1 MFVNVKS
8 TAMKQEMPEQEC
20 LKIFQGMVNLWKSS
34 PAICRSILADG
45 AIPTRYKGTDGDNMI
60 NGVSYEL
67 QPQDYAG
74 LYQVCLDTAPRELDT
89 RENHDVYRLV
99 KKTGK
104 GAGLQMP
111 NKRSHL
117 AVWYYSRVSGAVPVE
132 SHVKTGSTGFVP
144 FTHDLVVENLIV
156 PKK

>member
-1 MFVNVKS
+1 M
-8 TAMKQEMPEQEC
+8 
-20 LKIFQGMVNLWKSS
+20 
-34 PAICRSILADG
+34 
-45 AIPTRYKGTDGDNMI
+45 DGDDMI
-60 NGVSYEL
+60 NGVYYEL
-67 QPQDYAG
+67 QPKDYAG

-104 GAGLQMP
+104 ASGLQMP
-111 NKRSHL
+111 TKRSHR
-117 AVWYYSRVSGAVPVE
+117 AVWYYSRVTGAVPVE
-132 SHVKTGSTGFVP
+132 SRVKTGSTGFVP

>member
-1 MFVNVKS
+1 MFAIVLS
-8 TAMKQEMPEQEC
+8 TATKQEMPEQEC

-45 AIPTRYKGTDGDNMI
+45 AIPTRYKGTDGDDMI

-74 LYQVCLDTAPRELDT
+74 LYQVCLDAPPLELDSQ
-89 RENHDVYRLV
+89 ELHDVYRLV

-104 GAGLQMP
+104 GVGLQMP

-117 AVWYYSRVSGAVPVE
+117 AVWYYSSVSGAVPVE
-132 SHVKTGSTGFVP
+132 SRVKTGSTGFVP
-144 FTHDLVVENLIV
+144 FTHDLVVENLTV
-156 PKK
+156 LKK